1 VTTLHLPRRTALAV
15 LLAACAIAP
24 AHAQSWPARPVT
36 IVVPFA
42 AGGGNDVLARLL
54 AQRMSA
60 ALGQPFVIENRPG
73 AGGTLGART
82 VAKAVSDGYTLMVG
96 HSGVFG
102 IAPSL
107 YANPGYDPRKDFAP
121 IGLIGTYQQVLVVHP
136 SVPVH
141 TVADLLALAKKDPG
155 KLTFATAGV
164 GSGSHLSA
172 ELLAA
177 MAGIKLT
184 HVPYRGTGAM
194 QGDLVG
200 GHVAMSIT
208 TLPSVIAAVRGGLV
222 RAIAV
227 TDTVRSPML
236 PDLPT
241 VSESGVPGYAA
252 VIHYGIVTTAGTD
265 PAIVKRLNAELQ
277 AALASDEVRTRI
289 AEEGGAPLPGSPEDQ
304 ARDIDAEETKW
315 GTLIRKLG
323 LKAE

>member
-1 VTTLHLPRRTALAV
+1 MMIPRVAV
-15 LLAACAIAP
+15 LLAATSVVLCAP
-24 AHAQSWPARPVT
+24 SPSHAQSWPSRPVT
-36 IVVPFA
+36 ILVPFA

-73 AGGTLGART
+73 AGGTLGARA
-82 VAKAVSDGYTLMVG
+82 VAKAAPDGYTLMVG
-96 HSGVFG
+96 HSGVFA

-121 IGLIGTYQQVLVVHP
+121 VGLIGSYQQMLVVHP
-136 SVPVH
+136 SLPVH
-141 TVADLLALAKKDPG
+141 SVGDLIALAKQQPG

-177 MAGIKLT
+177 MAGITLT
-184 HVPYRGTGAM
+184 PVPYRGTGAM
-194 QGDLVG
+194 QADLVG

-208 TLPSVIAAVRGGLV
+208 TLPSTVAAVRSGAL

-227 TDTVRSPML
+227 TDLVRSPMF
-236 PDLPT
+236 PELPT
-241 VSESGVPGYAA
+241 VAESGVPGYAA
-252 VIHYGIVTTAGTD
+252 VIHYGMVAPAGTD
-265 PAIVKRLNAELQ
+265 PAITARLNAELV
-277 AALASDEVRTRI
+277 AALATDAVRARI
-289 AEEGGAPLPGSPEDQ
+289 SEEGGEPLPGPPAQQ
-304 ARDIDAEETKW
+304 ARDIDAEELKW
-315 GTLIRKLG
+315 GSLIRQLG